1 MNANGLKQEKKPI
14 LIMSNSQLTA
24 NLTSKTESGT
34 RHDIM

>member
-1 MNANGLKQEKKPI
+1 MDQMDRKKKTDI
-14 LIMSNSQLTA
+14 DKAQYITA